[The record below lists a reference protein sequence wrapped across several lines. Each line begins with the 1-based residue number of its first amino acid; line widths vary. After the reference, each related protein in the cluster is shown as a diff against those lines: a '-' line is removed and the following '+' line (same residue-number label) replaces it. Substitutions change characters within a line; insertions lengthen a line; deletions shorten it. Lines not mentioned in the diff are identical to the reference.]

1 LSVMTVRWRRVLL
14 AASCLV
20 LPACLD
26 LELPNV
32 PADGGVGPT
41 LTIHSPLE
49 GQTIPLNA
57 PVSLDAD
64 SVNGVASV
72 TVTCGGAPSTGVFT
86 WNVPPYSGVVD
97 FTRCTLVTSGVA
109 DSGVGQLQLTFIG
122 VDSMG
127 HVSTKNLNVLL
138 DTTTASLS
146 AVLPERV
153 SPLSR
158 LDLSVGSDRP
168 LLLPPTVRL
177 AGREADGIVQRA
189 NPDGGSPLYDVTFI
203 RAPGIGIDNY
213 GGDPFNVPFEILVEV
228 ERSVSLTVDARATNG
243 NASHLEQ
250 GVLLS
255 RVLWDRIVPGRIA
268 IDAAEPVATARGIQ
282 VALAKN
288 TTVNATSDWLP
299 GFFRASDGTYV
310 PFDPN
315 GILVSGNPLPPPPDP
330 DAGGG
335 PSGDAGTGSDAGNGG
350 EGGTPDGGA
359 DAGLDAGLNDA
370 GPIPIDAG
378 FFRSPMGLPYAL
390 TIPDGG
396 TIPFPQD
403 AGFAAA
409 DFDSHGT
416 VLFTRPNPSNPR
428 TSSDVIALGEPI
440 NGPRPATGYS
450 VPFNLDELQPDGTVL
465 GPILTR
471 MDDLVCVPDVLSGT
485 FTNCW
490 GPPATHRVECLQ
502 AATGQLVTGTGDTTN
517 FPNLP
522 LAAPFPGGTAGAFGA
537 VRTYLAPND
546 DAAFC
551 GPTWSV
557 FAFPQA
563 TFVPQ
568 QRTGSA
574 FAGCSVQS
582 VNRLLP
588 VVDGSFAVGVD
599 LDCGVTA
606 SLPRWVVLRVDATGA
621 ISGSYLAKVGVT
633 LASQPLLLGVLQGG
647 KFGTVE
653 AFGAVVTMRNDPP
666 YTTFEAWLPDGAGPV
681 ATARVPG
688 LYVYGSSAQRLAR
701 NVRSATDGSL
711 SLLLNSATL
720 GDVVL
725 HFGPGLQPRW
735 LYRYP
740 RIAQNSSLIGGVD
753 QGNVYYVDPFN
764 NDIVALKR
772 F

>member
-1 LSVMTVRWRRVLL
+1 MMTVRYRKVLL
-14 AASCLV
+14 AAACTL
-20 LPACLD
+20 LPACWDLD
-26 LELPNV
+26 LPSI

-49 GQTIPLNA
+49 KQTIPLNA

-86 WNVPPYSGVVD
+86 WNVPPYTGVVD
-97 FTRCTLVTSGVA
+97 FTRCTLVASGVA

-122 VDSMG
+122 VDTLG
-127 HVSTKNLNVLL
+127 HASTKSIDVFL
-138 DTTTASLS
+138 DTSTASLS

-153 SPLSR
+153 APLSR
-158 LDLSVGSDRP
+158 LDLTVGSDRP

-189 NPDGGSPLYDVTFI
+189 NPDGGSPLYDVTFLK
-203 RAPGIGIDNY
+203 APGLGIDNY
-213 GGDPFNVPFEILVEV
+213 GGDPFNVPFEVLVEV

-288 TTVNATSDWLP
+288 TTVNAFSDWLP
-299 GFFRASDGTYV
+299 GFFRARDGTYV

-315 GILVSGNPLPPPPDP
+315 SILVSGNPLPDP
-330 DAGGG
+330 DAGFDTDG
-335 PSGDAGTGSDAGNGG
+335 GSDAGNGG
-350 EGGTPDGGA
+350 EGGTPDGGSDGGSDGGPLDSGVILA
-359 DAGLDAGLNDA
+359 DAGAA
-370 GPIPIDAG
+370 
-378 FFRSPMGLPYAL
+378 FTLPYAL
-390 TIPDGG
+390 VIPDGG

-403 AGFAAA
+403 GGFVAA
-409 DFDSHGT
+409 DFDGHGN
-416 VLFTRPNPSNPR
+416 VLFTRPNPSQR
-428 TSSDVIALGEPI
+428 VGSDVIALGEPI
-440 NGPRPATGYS
+440 NGPRPATGFS
-450 VPFNLDELQPDGTVL
+450 VPFFLDSMQPDGGVT

-471 MDDLVCVPDVLSGT
+471 MDDLVCIPDIVSPDGC
-485 FTNCW
+485 F
-490 GPPATHRVECLQ
+490 GGAPATHTVACVQ
-502 AATGQLVTGTGDTTN
+502 AATGQLVLGNGDNNNTPGLDLVGPT
-517 FPNLP
+517 
-522 LAAPFPGGTAGAFGA
+522 PGGTAGAFGP

-546 DAAFC
+546 TATFC
-551 GPTWSV
+551 GPTWST
-557 FAFPQA
+557 FAFPQSA
-563 TFVPQ
+563 FVPQ
-568 QRTGSA
+568 PRTDTA
-574 FAGCSVQS
+574 FNGCTVLS

-588 VVDGSFAVGVD
+588 IVDGSFALGVD
-599 LDCGVTA
+599 LDCGVTGA
-606 SLPRWVVLRVDATGA
+606 LPRWVVVHVSAAGA
-621 ISGSYLAKVGVT
+621 INGSYLAKVGIP
-633 LASQPLLLGVLQGG
+633 LPSQPQVLGVLQGG
-647 KFGTVE
+647 TFGTQS
-653 AFGAVVTMRNDPP
+653 ALGAVVTMRNDPP
-666 YTTFEAWLPDGAGPV
+666 YTTFEAFLPDGAAPV

-688 LYVYGSSAQRLAR
+688 LYVYGQAAQRLAK
-701 NVRSATDGSL
+701 NIRSATDGSL
-711 SLLLNSATL
+711 SVLLNSATL

-725 HFGPGLQPRW
+725 HFGPGLEPQW

>member
-1 LSVMTVRWRRVLL
+1 LSVTSVRCRTVLL
-14 AASCLV
+14 AASCLL

-26 LELPNV
+26 LELPAV

-49 GQTIPLNA
+49 GQTISLNA
-57 PVSLDAD
+57 PVSVDAV
-64 SVNGVASV
+64 SVNGVSSV
-72 TVTCGGAPSTGVFT
+72 TVTCGGAPSTGVFS
-86 WNVPPYSGVVD
+86 WNVPPYTGVVD

-122 VDSMG
+122 VDQLG
-127 HVSTKNLNVLL
+127 HVSTKSLNVLL

-153 SPLSR
+153 VPLAP
-158 LDLSVGSDRP
+158 LTLTIGSDRP

-177 AGREADGIVQRA
+177 AGREADGIVQRG
-189 NPDGGSPLYDVTFI
+189 NSDGGAPLYDVSFLKS
-203 RAPGIGIDNY
+203 PGLGIDNY
-213 GGDPFNVPFEILVEV
+213 GGDPFNVPFEVLVDV

-315 GILVSGNPLPPPPDP
+315 SILVSSSPLPDP
-330 DAGGG
+330 DAGLST
-335 PSGDAGTGSDAGNGG
+335 PDAGGGSDGGNGG

-359 DAGLDAGLNDA
+359 DGGPDGGPQDAGLQDA
-370 GPIPIDAG
+370 GVIAADAG
-378 FFRSPMGLPYAL
+378 FTPGFPYAL
-390 TIPDGG
+390 AIPDGG

-403 AGFAAA
+403 AGFVAA
-409 DFDSHGT
+409 DFDTRGD
-416 VLFTRPNPSNPR
+416 VLFTRPN
-428 TSSDVIALGEPI
+428 TSQRGSDVIALGEPI
-440 NGPRPATGYS
+440 NGRRPATGYS
-450 VPFNLDELQPDGTVL
+450 VPFALDSLQTDGSVT
-465 GPILTR
+465 GPMLTR
-471 MDDLVCVPDVLSGT
+471 MDDLVCIPDILNGT
-485 FTNCW
+485 PTGCY
-490 GPPATHRVECLQ
+490 GAPATHTVACLQ
-502 AATGQLVTGTGDTTN
+502 ASTGQLVLGNGDNTAN
-517 FPNLP
+517 PGMD
-522 LAAPFPGGTAGAFGA
+522 LAAPTPGGTAGAFGL

-546 DAAFC
+546 TATFC

-557 FAFPQA
+557 FAFPQG
-563 TFVPQ
+563 TFVLQ
-568 QRTGSA
+568 QRSDSA
-574 FAGCSVQS
+574 FAGCTVLS

-588 VVDGSFAVGVD
+588 VVDGRFAVGVN
-599 LDCGVTA
+599 LDCGV
-606 SLPRWVVLRVDATGA
+606 PRWVVLRVDANGA

-633 LASQPLLLGVLQGG
+633 LPSQPLVLGVLQGG
-647 KFGTVE
+647 RFGTLS
-653 AFGAVVTMRNDPP
+653 ALGAVVTMRNDPP
-666 YTTFEAWLPDGAGPV
+666 YTTFEAWQADGAGPV

-688 LYVYGSSAQRLAR
+688 LYVYGASASRLEK

-711 SLLLNSATL
+711 TVMLNSATG
-720 GDVVL
+720 GDVIL
-725 HFGPGLQPRW
+725 HLGPGLTPRW

-740 RIAQNSSLIGGVD
+740 RLASNSALIGGID

-764 NDIVALKR
+764 NDMVALKR

>member
-1 LSVMTVRWRRVLL
+1 MSVMTVRYRKALL
-14 AASCLV
+14 AACCLL
-20 LPACLD
+20 LPACLN

-49 GQTIPLNA
+49 GHTIPLNA

-86 WNVPPYSGVVD
+86 WNVPPYTGVVD

-109 DSGVGQLQLTFIG
+109 DSGVGQLQLSFIG
-122 VDSMG
+122 VDSLG
-127 HVSTKNLNVLL
+127 HVSTKSINVLL

-153 SPLSR
+153 APLSR
-158 LDLSVGSDRP
+158 LDLTVGSDRP

-189 NPDGGSPLYDVTFI
+189 NPDGGAPFYDVTFV
-203 RAPGIGIDNY
+203 RAPGLGIDNY
-213 GGDPFNVPFEILVEV
+213 GGDPFNVPFEVLVEV
-228 ERSVSLTVDARATNG
+228 EKSVSLTVDARATNG

-255 RVLWDRIVPGRIA
+255 RVLWDRIIPGRIA
-268 IDAAEPVATARGIQ
+268 IDAAAPVATARGIQ

-288 TTVNATSDWLP
+288 ATVNASSDWLP

-315 GILVSGNPLPPPPDP
+315 SILVSASPLPDP
-330 DAGGG
+330 DAGTG
-335 PSGDAGTGSDAGNGG
+335 PGNDAGLGTDAGSGG
-350 EGGTPDGGA
+350 EGGTPDGGP
-359 DAGLDAGLNDA
+359 DGGVQDA
-370 GPIPIDAG
+370 GPIVADAG
-378 FFRSPMGLPYAL
+378 VTGIVGFPYAL
-390 TIPDGG
+390 AIPDGG
-396 TIPFPQD
+396 SIPFPQD
-403 AGFAAA
+403 AGFVAA
-409 DFDSHGT
+409 DFDGHGN
-416 VLFTRPNPSNPR
+416 VLFSRPNASQR
-428 TSSDVIALGEPI
+428 VGSDVIALGEPI

-450 VPFNLDELQPDGTVL
+450 VPFFLDSMQPDGGVS
-465 GPILTR
+465 GPVLTR
-471 MDDLVCVPDVLSGT
+471 MDDLVCIPDILNGA
-485 FTNCW
+485 FNGCY
-490 GPPATHRVECLQ
+490 GAPATHTVACLQ
-502 AATGQLVTGTGDTTN
+502 AATGQLVLGTGDNGT
-517 FPNLP
+517 FPALD
-522 LAAPFPGGTAGAFGA
+522 LAAPAPGATAGAFGP

-546 DAAFC
+546 DAVFC

-557 FAFPQA
+557 FAFPQSS
-563 TFVPQ
+563 FVPQ
-568 QRTGSA
+568 LRSDPA
-574 FAGCSVQS
+574 FAACTVSS

-588 VVDGSFAVGVD
+588 VVDGAFAVGVD
-599 LDCGVTA
+599 LDCGVVA
-606 SLPRWVVLRVDATGA
+606 ALPQWIILRVDGTGA
-621 ISGSYLAKVGVT
+621 IAGSYLAKVGVT
-633 LASQPLLLGVLQGG
+633 LPSKPQVLGVLQGG
-647 KFGTVE
+647 TVG
-653 AFGAVVTMRNDPP
+653 AASATGAVVTMRNDPP
-666 YTTFEAWLPDGAGPV
+666 YTTFEAWQPDGAGPV

-688 LYVYGSSAQRLAR
+688 LFLYGSATSRLGK
-701 NVRSATDGSL
+701 NVNAATDGSL
-711 SLLLNSATL
+711 SVLLNSAAL

-725 HFGPGLQPRW
+725 HFGPGLRPQW

>member
-1 LSVMTVRWRRVLL
+1 MSVTSVRCREVLL
-14 AASCLV
+14 AASCL
-20 LPACLD
+20 LLSACLD
-26 LELPNV
+26 LELPEV

-49 GQTIPLNA
+49 GQTISLNT
-57 PVSLDAD
+57 PVSVDAV
-64 SVNGVASV
+64 SVSGVSSV

-86 WNVPPYSGVVD
+86 WNVPPYTGVVD

-122 VDSMG
+122 VDQLG
-127 HVSTKNLNVLL
+127 HVSTKSLNVLL

-153 SPLSR
+153 APLAP
-158 LDLSVGSDRP
+158 LHLTVGSDRP

-177 AGREADGIVQRA
+177 AGLEANGIVQRA
-189 NPDGGSPLYDVTFI
+189 NPDGGAPFYDVTFVQ
-203 RAPGIGIDNY
+203 APGLGIDNY
-213 GGDPFNVPFEILVEV
+213 GGDPYDVPFEVLVDV

-243 NASHLEQ
+243 NASHIEQ

-288 TTVNATSDWLP
+288 ATVNATSDWLP
-299 GFFRASDGTYV
+299 GFFRAGDGTYV

-315 GILVSGNPLPPPPDP
+315 SIIVSSQPLPDP
-330 DAGGG
+330 ADAGGT
-335 PSGDAGTGSDAGNGG
+335 GTDAGNGG
-350 EGGTPDGGA
+350 EGGTPDGGS
-359 DAGLDAGLNDA
+359 DGGPDAGLNDA
-370 GPIPIDAG
+370 GPILNDAGVAALAVVDGGSIPFPIDAG
-378 FFRSPMGLPYAL
+378 FV
-390 TIPDGG
+390 
-396 TIPFPQD
+396 
-403 AGFAAA
+403 AA
-409 DFDSHGT
+409 DFDARGN
-416 VLFTRPNPSNPR
+416 VLFTRPDSTQR
-428 TSSDVIALGEPI
+428 AGSDVIALGEPI

-450 VPFNLDELQPDGTVL
+450 VPFALDSLQTDGSVT
-465 GPILTR
+465 GPVLTR
-471 MDDLVCVPDVLSGT
+471 MDDLVCIPDILNGT
-485 FTNCW
+485 PTGCY
-490 GPPATHRVECLQ
+490 GAPATHTVACLQ
-502 AATGQLVTGTGDTTN
+502 ASTGQLVLGNGDNTAN
-517 FPNLP
+517 PALD
-522 LAAPFPGGTAGAFGA
+522 LAAPTSGGTTGAFGP

-546 DAAFC
+546 TATFC

-557 FAFPQA
+557 FAFPQS

-568 QRTGSA
+568 QRADSA
-574 FAGCSVQS
+574 FAGCTVLA

-599 LDCGVTA
+599 LDCGAAAAV
-606 SLPRWVVLRVDATGA
+606 PRWVVLHVGA
-621 ISGSYLAKVGVT
+621 GGTITGSYLAKVGVT
-633 LASQPLLLGVLQGG
+633 LASQPLVLGVVQGG
-647 KFGTVE
+647 TFGTVP
-653 AFGAVVTMRNDPP
+653 ALGAVVTMRNDPP
-666 YTTFEAWLPDGAGPV
+666 YTTFEAWQPDGAGPV

-688 LYVYGSSAQRLAR
+688 LYVYGSATSRLAK
-701 NVRSATDGSL
+701 NVKSATDGSL
-711 SLLLNSATL
+711 SVLLNSATL

-725 HFGPGLQPRW
+725 HFGPGLTPRW

-740 RIAQNSSLIGGVD
+740 RLAQNSSLIGGVD